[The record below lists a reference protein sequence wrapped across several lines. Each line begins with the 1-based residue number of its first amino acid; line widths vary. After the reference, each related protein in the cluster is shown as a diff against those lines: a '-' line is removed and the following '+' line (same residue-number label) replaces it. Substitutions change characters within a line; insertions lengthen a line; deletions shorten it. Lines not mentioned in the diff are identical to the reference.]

1 MEDTSPKLTAP
12 PWAPIEWSIMRAA
25 REIRR
30 SFDEVF
36 KEFDLNLSGVALMAL
51 IVEHGPLSQTKLGA
65 SLQMGRASAGAL
77 VDDLEKRGLV
87 QRQED
92 PSDKRVWLVAL
103 TTEGRTLA
111 TEIDQRHRKVRECY
125 PNVSNEKDRSSITR
139 VLDLI
144 TDNLQRE
151 REKNLNQI
159 KENN

>member
-1 MEDTSPKLTAP
+1 
-12 PWAPIEWSIMRAA
+12 
-25 REIRR
+25 
-30 SFDEVF
+30 
-36 KEFDLNLSGVALMAL
+36 
-51 IVEHGPLSQTKLGA
+51 
-65 SLQMGRASAGAL
+65 MGRASAGAL
-77 VDDLEKRGLV
+77 VDDLGKRGLV

-103 TTEGRTLA
+103 TNEGRALA

-151 REKNLNQI
+151 REKIYNQI

>member
-1 MEDTSPKLTAP
+1 MDENHPKLSAP

-51 IVEHGPLSQTKLGA
+51 IVEHGALSQTKLGS

-92 PSDKRVWLVAL
+92 PSDKRVWLVGLTDEGKAL
-103 TTEGRTLA
+103 A
-111 TEIDQRHRKVRECY
+111 AEIDQRHRKVRKHY
-125 PNVSNEKDRSSITR
+125 PNVSNETERSSITG

-151 REKNLNQI
+151 REKNLKSN
-159 KENN
+159 KGE